1 MLKNYISVALRN
13 LINHKLY
20 SVINIVGLAVGLA
33 ACVLI
38 MLFVRDEQSYDT
50 QWADAGRIHQLNTDF
65 HFPGSTPAISG
76 RVSGRAK
83 EALEAYFPQDIEH
96 VVRFNKMRTVMRR
109 GESVFSEIIHWTDAE
124 VLDVFDLVPVAGDLQ
139 AALHDN
145 ASLAINQSFA
155 AKHFGTRNPIGEVL
169 TVTVYD
175 LQRDYRVAAV
185 FEDLPH
191 NTTLEFQ
198 ALAMIDEVDFAGQ
211 SWEFGDWFSA
221 NGWSY
226 VKLKA
231 GVDTAR
237 INEQLKTFVDAN
249 IDVPSWLS
257 TTANVKAS
265 DYLGYI
271 AQPLQEV
278 QLDAVGQALMKPV
291 GDAVKIVAFSSIA
304 GLILLVACINFINLS
319 TAKATQRAREVAL
332 RKVMGAGRAQLVVQF
347 LGESLLLVTVALLLG
362 LVLVELTL
370 PSFGAF
376 FGKTLVLDYMAGGTI
391 FAFLGAIIAIGVLAG
406 GYPALVLSGFLP
418 ARVLKANKSAETVGS
433 SRLRYSLVVFQFA
446 ISIGLIVVTGVIY
459 GQMYYATNMDLGY
472 NKDNLLTV
480 LNVGSKDAAPIRQRF
495 QDEVAKISGVTNVS
509 ATLSWS
515 AGNAGISRSVRIPGG
530 DGENIS
536 LSLQEIDHQFIDT
549 YQVEVLAGR
558 NYDRSRSTDG
568 TPSYDAANKGAL
580 LEGSIIVNELALAKL
595 GYGTPEEAIGR
606 AIRYDVARDAD
617 GNLVS
622 ADLRIIGVISDMLFH
637 QPRGEREAE
646 AYYLVENNVRSVA
659 VRFEGDP
666 QQLVA
671 RMEAI
676 WRQMAPSVPFQYEF
690 SSEVV
695 AAQFLTERHLATLLG
710 TFALLAIAIAC
721 LGLYG
726 LASFTAERRTKEIG
740 IRKILGATV
749 RDIVQL
755 LVWQFS
761 KPVLLANLIA
771 WPIAAW
777 AMMRWL
783 ETFPYRMDFWY
794 LLPLCVF
801 AGITTLAVAWATVG
815 GNAAKVARANPI
827 NALRY
832 E

>member
-1 MLKNYISVALRN
+1 MLQNYIITALRN

-20 SVINIVGLAVGLA
+20 SAINIVGLAVGLA
-33 ACVLI
+33 ACILI
-38 MLFVRDEQSYDT
+38 LLFVRDEQSYDT
-50 QWADAGRIHQLNTDF
+50 QWTDAGRIHQLNTDF
-65 HFPGSTPAISG
+65 HFPDSTPIISS

-96 VVRFNKMRTVMRR
+96 VVRFNKMRTIMRR
-109 GESVFSEIIHWTDAE
+109 GESVFNETIHWTDAGI
-124 VLDVFDLVPVAGDLQ
+124 LDVFDLVPVAGDLQ
-139 AALHDN
+139 TALHDN
-145 ASLAINQSFA
+145 TSLAINQSFA
-155 AKHFGTRNPIGEVL
+155 AKHFGARNPIGEVL
-169 TVTVYD
+169 TITVYD
-175 LQRDYRVAAV
+175 LQRDYRIAAV

-198 ALAMIDEVDFAGQ
+198 ALAMIDEADFAGQ

-231 GVDTAR
+231 GVDTVR
-237 INEQLKTFVDAN
+237 INEQLKSFVDAN
-249 IDVPSWLS
+249 IDVPSWLA

-271 AQPLQEV
+271 AQPLHEV

-332 RKVMGAGRAQLVVQF
+332 RKVMGAGRKQLVVQF
-347 LGESLLLVTVALLLG
+347 LGEALLLVTIALLLG
-362 LVLVELTL
+362 LVLVELIL

-376 FGKTLVLDYMAGGTI
+376 FGKTLVLDYVTGDMV
-391 FAFLGAIIAIGVLAG
+391 FAFLAAIIAIGVLAG

-418 ARVLKANKSAETVGS
+418 ARVLKANKSADTVGS

-446 ISIGLIVVTGVIY
+446 ISIGLIVVTGVIC

-480 LNVGSKDAAPIRQRF
+480 LNVGSKDAAPIRQTF
-495 QDEVAKISGVTNVS
+495 QDEAAKISGVTHVS
-509 ATLSWS
+509 ATLSWP
-515 AGNAGISRSVRIPGG
+515 AGNAGISRSVRIPDG

-549 YQVEVLAGR
+549 YQVELLAGR
-558 NYDRSRSTDG
+558 NYDRSRLTDG
-568 TPSYDAANKGAL
+568 TPSYDGANKGAL
-580 LEGSIIVNELALAKL
+580 LEGSIIVNELALTKL

-606 AIRYDVARDAD
+606 AVRYDVARDAD

-646 AYYLVENNVRSVA
+646 AYYLVDDNIRSVA
-659 VRFEGDP
+659 VRFKGDP

-690 SSEVV
+690 VSEVV

-721 LGLYG
+721 FGLYG

-801 AGITTLAVAWATVG
+801 AGITTLAVAWVTVG

-827 NALRY
+827 KALRY